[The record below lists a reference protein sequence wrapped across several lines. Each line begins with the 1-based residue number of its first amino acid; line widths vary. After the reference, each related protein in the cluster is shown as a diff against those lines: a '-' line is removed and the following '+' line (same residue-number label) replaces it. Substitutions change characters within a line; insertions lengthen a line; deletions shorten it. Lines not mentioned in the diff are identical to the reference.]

1 MLPVHV
7 KLVVSMHPPPPP
19 LLSFPRF
26 FFSPSRNMPPFKE
39 YQQLG
44 RTKRWERMAELQTAV
59 TEILGPTWQ
68 VQAGENVGTLILKTT
83 EGPMPKNHMWHAEAL
98 LWDCRKE
105 GKSWRALQYSIPT
118 SRIKCP
124 LDEIRRVKEDLSA
137 PPVVDYNAMD
147 GDHAL
152 LGAGTNLREKLGLMM
167 AARKGNLYPDLWVRL
182 CVDGTQLHKRHFEHF
197 MLGVLGSGNPLGSW
211 CILHGSEKRAV
222 LRSLTRV
229 SKMDEQVQEA
239 LNTRYEVQGGY
250 MEKPHIFL
258 VADVVAQQAMAGI
271 KRWNCTSEDP
281 VCWVCGKCRAHC
293 DRDFG
298 KGLSPILSHWTWYG
312 QVLRSIV
319 PKYRPPD
326 YALHGVTRV
335 THSGLDGCWRALVQH
350 HRFTKRRAIT
360 WVQTHVNPCRVAS
373 HSVAPQ
379 DIAGQACDKPSLRCE
394 QSAAILF
401 VSTKAWGPLIVGLN
415 NEGLLQHVVEGGH
428 TWAQN
433 FDSWWDCFHKSA
445 IIAKKEGLLGAQV
458 VEALK
463 NVLPQMAVHH
473 KRCQLGQTLW
483 VHLWVDHML
492 GYAKQ
497 WHALGAFAAFKAEE
511 RHKTLKTEI
520 RFRSFKGG
528 ARKVKGGVRGQR
540 GRLVRQVFVKGWREA
555 VKNDNLDWGL
565 LKRGWDVWVRAWTQ
579 QAHVREHKTYWK
591 ANAP

>member
-1 MLPVHV
+1 
-7 KLVVSMHPPPPP
+7 
-19 LLSFPRF
+19 
-26 FFSPSRNMPPFKE
+26 
-39 YQQLG
+39 
-44 RTKRWERMAELQTAV
+44 
-59 TEILGPTWQ
+59 
-68 VQAGENVGTLILKTT
+68 
-83 EGPMPKNHMWHAEAL
+83 MPKNHMWHAEAL

-124 LDEIRRVKEDLSA
+124 LDGIRRVKEDLSA

-152 LGAGTNLREKLGLMM
+152 LGAGTNLREKLRLMM

-182 CVDGTQLHKRHFEHF
+182 CVDATQLHKRHFEHF
-197 MLGVLGSGNPLGSW
+197 MLGVLGWGNPLGSW
-211 CILHGSEKRAV
+211 CILHGSEKCAV
-222 LRSLTRV
+222 LRLLTRV

-271 KRWNCTSEDP
+271 NRWNCTSEDP
-281 VCWVCGKCRAHC
+281 VCLVCGKCRAHS

-312 QVLRSIV
+312 QVLRGIV

-379 DIAGQACDKPSLRCE
+379 DIAGQAVTNRHSVVNRAQQLYLFRQRPGVPSL
-394 QSAAILF
+394 
-401 VSTKAWGPLIVGLN
+401 
-415 NEGLLQHVVEGGH
+415 
-428 TWAQN
+428 
-433 FDSWWDCFHKSA
+433 
-445 IIAKKEGLLGAQV
+445 
-458 VEALK
+458 
-463 NVLPQMAVHH
+463 
-473 KRCQLGQTLW
+473 
-483 VHLWVDHML
+483 
-492 GYAKQ
+492 
-497 WHALGAFAAFKAEE
+497 
-511 RHKTLKTEI
+511 
-520 RFRSFKGG
+520 
-528 ARKVKGGVRGQR
+528 
-540 GRLVRQVFVKGWREA
+540 
-555 VKNDNLDWGL
+555 
-565 LKRGWDVWVRAWTQ
+565 
-579 QAHVREHKTYWK
+579 
-591 ANAP
+591 

>member
-1 MLPVHV
+1 
-7 KLVVSMHPPPPP
+7 
-19 LLSFPRF
+19 
-26 FFSPSRNMPPFKE
+26 MPPFKE

-44 RTKRWERMAELQTAV
+44 RTKRWEQMAELQTAV

-137 PPVVDYNAMD
+137 PPLVDYNAMD

-258 VADVVAQQAMAGI
+258 VADVVAQQC
-271 KRWNCTSEDP
+271 CTA
-281 VCWVCGKCRAHC
+281 RH
-293 DRDFG
+293 
-298 KGLSPILSHWTWYG
+298 
-312 QVLRSIV
+312 
-319 PKYRPPD
+319 
-326 YALHGVTRV
+326 
-335 THSGLDGCWRALVQH
+335 
-350 HRFTKRRAIT
+350 RRA
-360 WVQTHVNPCRVAS
+360 
-373 HSVAPQ
+373 
-379 DIAGQACDKPSLRCE
+379 
-394 QSAAILF
+394 
-401 VSTKAWGPLIVGLN
+401 
-415 NEGLLQHVVEGGH
+415 GG
-428 TWAQN
+428 
-433 FDSWWDCFHKSA
+433 
-445 IIAKKEGLLGAQV
+445 
-458 VEALK
+458 
-463 NVLPQMAVHH
+463 
-473 KRCQLGQTLW
+473 
-483 VHLWVDHML
+483 
-492 GYAKQ
+492 
-497 WHALGAFAAFKAEE
+497 
-511 RHKTLKTEI
+511 
-520 RFRSFKGG
+520 
-528 ARKVKGGVRGQR
+528 
-540 GRLVRQVFVKGWREA
+540 
-555 VKNDNLDWGL
+555 
-565 LKRGWDVWVRAWTQ
+565 
-579 QAHVREHKTYWK
+579 
-591 ANAP
+591 